1 PDAALDSSAVGRSAT
16 HPSWT
21 GSPLL
26 QRAAGDLSWPCRH
39 PLRLSASSH
48 RRKIVGAGDEGDRG
62 NTPQKSSVQKRV
74 KNSSKATEVEA
85 TTTAGMTESRMR
97 LEPTGNHE
105 GIRITE
111 PNSYPNLNVP
121 CLPPTAATA
130 APQETADVIH
140 VSTSPEPEPEV
151 ELEAEPKLAG
161 QGGQSTQLDASS
173 TLPRDSEVTDQIVQW
188 GNQAETADSI
198 PIRPPRPS
206 ASTTRDDKE
215 DANTGGHANS
225 GVDILYAILN
235 DPPAAPATITPIS
248 RPSLSPSPT
257 SLLAVE
263 DDGGNLDPPT
273 HSIKERAD
281 HIASTLPPLSS
292 ILEPRPALGPE
303 SWAPFL
309 SEKPSAKLSFAKTEA
324 ELPADRSITITRW
337 WDIDSIWLGIRSLDA
352 LQPHAGVFSLSFL
365 PSPKLNISSDQ
376 IIQPHG
382 IHLAKTKHLQLGS
395 FRTPYVRFTIFL
407 FFPNATVSQGAAA
420 APNTISTALSDERL
434 QELYDQI
441 IIPAAFEASV
451 APCVQEL
458 PTSFNTAKRKSHCYQ
473 ERPGTDRWQANDS
486 SRANH
491 LQYPFPAQDL
501 AAFSRLLVEKADAVT
516 VRSRRTDSDFSY
528 FASPKLVL
536 QSHDLKNAFEGATLE
551 GVIDQL
557 GRNVLSCFRPEQ
569 LDLESFWLDIGCRD
583 YPATPAYASQPLT
596 LLWKEPEHKRRHREL
611 VNITRELCRESHLP
625 WPTYFQS
632 YLLHQSGTYASKAPL
647 PSTSSPS
654 AHSQRL
660 CIPRAKAYNC
670 NKELFATMHSDY
682 QLFGAP
688 SLPLLALPQ
697 ELIDQLRQA
706 NQKGH
711 RAAENRQKRGQIL
724 HAWNTCKAHVNA
736 AQSSRQVSHYG
747 VRREVTFRLDGILY
761 LWKTNAFRPEDPW
774 RMSCGP
780 VAKSFQP
787 SDLASNRLP
796 FWVLP
801 TKHVNQLIVTN
812 AARFIRPLDY
822 LFHEATNSPAMPLA
836 TDPDDNRDAQ
846 SGQLPDRM
854 DLDRPDPAEPADLL
868 QQDPCRKAS
877 LLISLYTAKLLMR
890 LLVLS
895 LTSEARYSFDR
906 WIWEAEW
913 RARPGSQETQDGMV
927 WLAPHHI
934 NWITGQLTLE
944 VLLNIYMERNPL
956 QAELATPSTITLLAT
971 GNIAA
976 ERYIHQQLAAI
987 PQGRESTA
995 DLHLSQLQPTRGI
1008 NTLQYSLDFNT
1019 AVAASP
1025 PSAAIQARII
1035 RSLTSAFHEIARAY
1049 NIYILVKLESQWSL
1063 LQKKGQ
1069 GQGQGA
1075 TQRSHPLPPIAKLH
1089 WLIRRA
1095 KQPESYIPTAYDI
1108 ELAFIEAFGLYYPTQ
1123 EQRERE
1129 AGEEELYSDS
1139 DDDDDNDL
1147 IRGATI
1153 RSGGRPPRRPQL
1165 PYWMTSRTNKPPLQD
1180 SWSLFVFDRL
1190 FKSADSEQGRSPPS
1204 WNNLD
1209 FLILYRRYKT
1219 LFQSTLSRYSVDFDV
1234 EMRRRIGYFIRLT
1247 FEGDVT
1253 KPVTFSKQQKY
1264 TKLPHFF
1271 RIKMFAPYFYN
1282 PAQNRK
1288 IKPTQRRGLS
1298 PVTAAYNLSDQA
1310 VSLPTPQE
1318 LCTFAQS
1325 LTEPELLQLGAQLA
1339 VNRKEWRSICRQASS
1354 ADREEAKR
1362 LIATDYSR
1370 NYRDLAQRVDRFT
1383 KLVSSWQG
1391 Q

>member
-1 PDAALDSSAVGRSAT
+1 MPARPARRSPRSQLQHEERRRQQARERTNRARAAAR
-16 HPSWT
+16 
-21 GSPLL
+21 
-26 QRAAGDLSWPCRH
+26 QRASANRPEAHSQPYDQVEASLANPTTEAQVVQTPIRQHENRISKRRTSPRSYPAITDSQQVLGNSQLAKLSLHPPTPTAANRKGETETTNTNSNRSRQVRARRRRSSGSHSSSSSGGGSSPQPRRSPRLQCRGPIRNIPQLDGFPAVAESSRRPILALPPSTA
-39 PLRLSASSH
+39 PLSQQPPAEN
-48 RRKIVGAGDEGDRG
+48 RRRRG
-62 NTPQKSSVQKRV
+62 RGRPRKY
-74 KNSSKATEVEA
+74 ATEVERA
-85 TTTAGMTESRMR
+85 EARQKQQQGYRSRGHDHDR
-97 LEPTGNHE
+97 NGGIRNEDNSDRFQLEPTGDHE
-105 GIRITE
+105 GTRATE
-111 PNSYPNLNVP
+111 PNSYPNPNVP
-121 CLPPTAATA
+121 YLPPTAATA
-130 APQETADVIH
+130 ARQETADVIH
-140 VSTSPEPEPEV
+140 VSTSPEVEVEVELEP

-161 QGGQSTQLDASS
+161 QGGQSTQLDANS
-173 TLPRDSEVTDQIVQW
+173 TLPGDAEVTDQIVQW
-188 GNQAETADSI
+188 GNRAETADSI
-198 PIRPPRPS
+198 PIYPPRPS
-206 ASTTRDDKE
+206 ASTARDDKE
-215 DANTGGHANS
+215 DADTGSHADS
-225 GVDILYAILN
+225 SIDILRSPVPPPCDSNIQQEPRQDIAIRLPTTDTDRQLPDQIPNDQRTIADSEEDSEAEGNVDYSLSLIGATLN
-235 DPPAAPATITPIS
+235 RRSSLASSDTSLDDLPPLEELIARSQATASSPSQPHSSRSSQAAAHRVYGEGSQPASQSRNLQPTPYREPSLAAITSFHFPPSRDSTIHRRAGYYSQVLRSFFAFESQDIMLDDPPAAPTTTTPIL
-248 RPSLSPSPT
+248 RPSLPPSPT

-263 DDGGNLDPPT
+263 DDNGNLDPPT
-273 HSIKERAD
+273 HSFKERAD

-382 IHLAKTKHLQLGS
+382 INLAKTKHLQLGS

-420 APNTISTALSDERL
+420 APNAISTALSDERL
-434 QELYDQI
+434 QELYDRI

-486 SRANH
+486 SRATH

-501 AAFSRLLVEKADAVT
+501 AAFSRLLVEKADAAT
-516 VRSRRTDSDFSY
+516 VRSRRTESDFSY

-536 QSHDLKNAFEGATLE
+536 QSHDLKNPFEGATLE

-632 YLLHQSGTYASKAPL
+632 YLLHQSGTYTSKAPL

-697 ELIDQLRQA
+697 ELIDQLHQA

-711 RAAENRQKRGQIL
+711 RAADNRQKRGQIL

-780 VAKSFQP
+780 VAESFQP

-801 TKHVNQLIVTN
+801 TKHVNQLIVIN

-822 LFHEATNSPAMPLA
+822 LFHEATSSPATPLA
-836 TDPDDNRDAQ
+836 TDPDDNRDAR
-846 SGQLPDRM
+846 SGRLPDRM
-854 DLDRPDPAEPADLL
+854 DLDRPDPTEPADLL
-868 QQDPCRKAS
+868 QQDPSRKAS

-895 LTSEARYSFDR
+895 LTSEARYPFDR

-913 RARPGSQETQDGMV
+913 RARPGSQETLRM
-927 WLAPHHI
+927 
-934 NWITGQLTLE
+934 
-944 VLLNIYMERNPL
+944 
-956 QAELATPSTITLLAT
+956 
-971 GNIAA
+971 
-976 ERYIHQQLAAI
+976 
-987 PQGRESTA
+987 
-995 DLHLSQLQPTRGI
+995 SQL
-1008 NTLQYSLDFNT
+1008 
-1019 AVAASP
+1019 
-1025 PSAAIQARII
+1025 
-1035 RSLTSAFHEIARAY
+1035 H
-1049 NIYILVKLESQWSL
+1049 K
-1063 LQKKGQ
+1063 
-1069 GQGQGA
+1069 
-1075 TQRSHPLPPIAKLH
+1075 
-1089 WLIRRA
+1089 
-1095 KQPESYIPTAYDI
+1095 
-1108 ELAFIEAFGLYYPTQ
+1108 
-1123 EQRERE
+1123 
-1129 AGEEELYSDS
+1129 
-1139 DDDDDNDL
+1139 
-1147 IRGATI
+1147 
-1153 RSGGRPPRRPQL
+1153 SG
-1165 PYWMTSRTNKPPLQD
+1165 
-1180 SWSLFVFDRL
+1180 
-1190 FKSADSEQGRSPPS
+1190 
-1204 WNNLD
+1204 
-1209 FLILYRRYKT
+1209 
-1219 LFQSTLSRYSVDFDV
+1219 
-1234 EMRRRIGYFIRLT
+1234 
-1247 FEGDVT
+1247 
-1253 KPVTFSKQQKY
+1253 
-1264 TKLPHFF
+1264 
-1271 RIKMFAPYFYN
+1271 
-1282 PAQNRK
+1282 
-1288 IKPTQRRGLS
+1288 
-1298 PVTAAYNLSDQA
+1298 
-1310 VSLPTPQE
+1310 
-1318 LCTFAQS
+1318 
-1325 LTEPELLQLGAQLA
+1325 
-1339 VNRKEWRSICRQASS
+1339 
-1354 ADREEAKR
+1354 
-1362 LIATDYSR
+1362 
-1370 NYRDLAQRVDRFT
+1370 
-1383 KLVSSWQG
+1383 
-1391 Q
+1391 